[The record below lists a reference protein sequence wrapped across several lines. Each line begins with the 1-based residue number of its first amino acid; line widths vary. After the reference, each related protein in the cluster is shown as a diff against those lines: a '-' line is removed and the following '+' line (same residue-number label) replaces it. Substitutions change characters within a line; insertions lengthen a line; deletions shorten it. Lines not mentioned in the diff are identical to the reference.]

1 MNDHGDNKNLYKDT
15 KNPSPEMSFEQVIS
29 YNVNE
34 AERPGGLKVRFKV
47 KIATGR
53 QAAILDERQAEAIR
67 GLLLWARQYR
77 AQRERQE
84 QRPGSR

>member
-1 MNDHGDNKNLYKDT
+1 MNDHPDNKDFEEDIRKS
-15 KNPSPEMSFEQVIS
+15 SPEASFEQVIS

-67 GLLLWARQYR
+67 GLLLWARQYK
-77 AQRERQE
+77 AARERQE
-84 QRPGSR
+84 QRPCSR